1 MLLGF
6 FFFLFSFRAVIFLHR
21 LVRLFFPLPSVPCV
35 PLGVSPLI
43 CSQTRKG
50 RAVSFLLFKIQQA
63 RYCWEL
69 PLFSRACL
77 FTFHLSLSSLRRE
90 HRPAA
95 GVAKRPQHAR
105 GSDTPSCPLHLYVPR
120 TEWSPSGDPSL
131 HMHPATAISLISLF
145 EPSRREALCVS
156 IGWSNK
162 KFPVVTSWLLTV
174 CPLGWQR
181 ESEANIGR
189 RSCHTPISAL
199 MSHIKRCPYLN
210 VLLKGKKLGE
220 VCVDVCICVRK
231 VVLKGSKKKTGS

>member
-1 MLLGF
+1 M
-6 FFFLFSFRAVIFLHR
+6 HR

-35 PLGVSPLI
+35 PLGVSLLI

-90 HRPAA
+90 HRPAQ
-95 GVAKRPQHAR
+95 VERKDHNMHCF
-105 GSDTPSCPLHLYVPR
+105 DTPSCPLHLYVPR

-131 HMHPATAISLISLF
+131 HMHPATSISLISVF
-145 EPSRREALCVS
+145 ELSWREALCVS

-210 VLLKGKKLGE
+210 VLLKGKNWGR
-220 VCVDVCICVRK
+220 CV
-231 VVLKGSKKKTGS
+231 